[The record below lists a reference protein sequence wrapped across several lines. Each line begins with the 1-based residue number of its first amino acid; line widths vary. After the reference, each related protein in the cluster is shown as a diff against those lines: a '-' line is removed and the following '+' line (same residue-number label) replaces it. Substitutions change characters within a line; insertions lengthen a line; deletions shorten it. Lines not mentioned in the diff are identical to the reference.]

1 MCSNKGYNFKTGI
14 DQPYD
19 VVYHIEDKPQRIKQ
33 ALYEYPEDNIGR
45 NVIDGVT
52 QNNIYEGFVSPET
65 TKHFPHLEMKQ
76 VEW

>member
-33 ALYEYPEDNIGR
+33 ALYEYPEI
-45 NVIDGVT
+45 I
-52 QNNIYEGFVSPET
+52 
-65 TKHFPHLEMKQ
+65 
-76 VEW
+76 